1 MNYSEY
7 VSLVSHYKIN
17 VIITLTENVEKS
29 MITLM
34 VAEKTFVKI
43 QSVKIKIPN
52 DNDKNS

>member
-17 VIITLTENVEKS
+17 VIITLTENVENS
-29 MITLM
+29 VITLM